1 MEERMASFLKQV
13 FTWWSGNT
21 INTRFFTWWKG
32 KRVGEDQ
39 FGNIYYEGGYHKDGY
54 LRRWVIYKDYSEAS
68 TIPPGW
74 HGWIHH
80 RCDCLPTQE
89 NYQPYEWEKPHV
101 ANMTGT
107 SAAYRP
113 KGSIV
118 HNDERSYRY
127 EDYNAWLPK
136 K

>member
-1 MEERMASFLKQV
+1 MASFFKQV

-21 INTRFFTWWKG
+21 INTRFFTWCKG

-39 FGNIYYEGGYHKDGY
+39 FGNVYYEGSAHKDGY
-54 LRRWVIYKDYSEAS
+54 QRRWVIYKGYSEPS

-80 RCDCLPTQE
+80 RCDSPPTQE
-89 NYQPYEWEKPHV
+89 SYQPYEWEKPHV

-107 SAAYRP
+107 KAAYRP

-118 HNDERSYRY
+118 HNGERVSVH
-127 EDYNAWLPK
+127 EDYDAWSPK

>member
-1 MEERMASFLKQV
+1 MARFLKQI

-21 INTRFFTWWKG
+21 IGTRFFTWRKG
-32 KRVGEDQ
+32 KRIGEDQ
-39 FGNIYYEGGYHKDGY
+39 FGNIYYEGGLHKDGY
-54 LRRWVIYKDYSEAS
+54 PHRWVIYKDYSEAS

-80 RCDCLPTQE
+80 RFDNPPTQE
-89 NYQPYEWEKPHV
+89 DYHPYEWEKPHV

-107 SAAYRP
+107 SEAYRP
-113 KGSIV
+113 KGAIPY
-118 HNDERSYRY
+118 NDERPCVH
-127 EDYNAWLPK
+127 EDYDAWFPK

>member
-1 MEERMASFLKQV
+1 MAIFLKQI

-21 INTRFFTWWKG
+21 INTRFFTWRKG
-32 KRVGEDQ
+32 KRIGEDQ
-39 FGNIYYEGGYHKDGY
+39 FGNVYYEGGWHKDGY
-54 LRRWVIYKDYSEAS
+54 PRRWVIYKDYSEAS

-80 RCDCLPTQE
+80 RRECPPTQE
-89 NYQPYEWEKPHV
+89 DYRPYEWEKPHL

-107 SAAYRP
+107 SEAYRP
-113 KGSIV
+113 KGAIPYSG
-118 HNDERSYRY
+118 ERSYVH
-127 EDYNAWLPK
+127 EDYDAWSPK

>member
-1 MEERMASFLKQV
+1 MARFLKQI

-21 INTRFFTWWKG
+21 IGTRFFTWRKG
-32 KRVGEDQ
+32 KRIGEDQ
-39 FGNIYYEGGYHKDGY
+39 FGNIYYEGGLHKDGY
-54 LRRWVIYKDYSEAS
+54 PHRWVIYKDYSEAS

-80 RCDCLPTQE
+80 RFDNPPTQE
-89 NYQPYEWEKPHV
+89 DYHPYGWEKPHV

-107 SAAYRP
+107 SEAYRP
-113 KGSIV
+113 KGAIPY
-118 HNDERSYRY
+118 NDERPCVH
-127 EDYNAWLPK
+127 EDYDAWCPK

>member
-1 MEERMASFLKQV
+1 MASFFKQV
-13 FTWWSGNT
+13 FTWWNGNT
-21 INTRFFTWWKG
+21 INTRFFTWCKG

-39 FGNIYYEGGYHKDGY
+39 FGNIYYEGGTHKDGY
-54 LRRWVIYKDYSEAS
+54 RRRWVIYKGYSEAS

-80 RCDCLPTQE
+80 RCDNPPTQE
-89 NYQPYEWEKPHV
+89 NYQPYEWEKPHI

-107 SAAYRP
+107 NAAYRP
-113 KGSIV
+113 KSSIV
-118 HNDERSYRY
+118 YNDEHSSIY
-127 EDYNAWLPK
+127 EDYDAWSPK